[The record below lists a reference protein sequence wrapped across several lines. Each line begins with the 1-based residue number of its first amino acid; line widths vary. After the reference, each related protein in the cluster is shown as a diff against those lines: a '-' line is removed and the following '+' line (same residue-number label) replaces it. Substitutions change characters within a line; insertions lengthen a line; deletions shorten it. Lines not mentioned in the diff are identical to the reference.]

1 MLEREGE
8 TFCVKPTP
16 FFPSSLSAFGR
27 GKSFLIREG
36 TRDPDLSQSVHP
48 IPVATVIG
56 GGMVIPPN
64 GS

>member
-1 MLEREGE
+1 MLSLLL
-8 TFCVKPTP
+8 
-16 FFPSSLSAFGR
+16 SSLPPSVLLVEV
-27 GKSFLIREG
+27 KSFLKREG